1 MPEAQAE
8 QEQLYFEF
16 TVPEG
21 SVPTFANVVTA
32 SSLGGE
38 IIINFGFIDPIAV
51 EKQIEEQ
58 PNEEQ
63 QTAIKVPANLV
74 ARLAINPIVA
84 HDLFERLKEILSE
97 IEEEENA

>member
-1 MPEAQAE
+1 MPETQAD
-8 QEQLYFEF
+8 QQQLYFEF

-32 SSLGGE
+32 SELGGE

-58 PNEEQ
+58 ANDEQ
-63 QTAIKVPANLV
+63 HQTVKVKANIV
-74 ARLAINPIVA
+74 ARLAINRLVA
-84 HDLFERLKEILSE
+84 SDLFERLKEILSE
-97 IEEEENA
+97 IEEDENA